1 MIELRALT
9 KRWPGADRDSVAELS
24 LEVPEGTS
32 CALIGPSGSG
42 KTTLLRMVNRLVE
55 PSAGSIRIGGEDAR
69 QMDAVSLRRR
79 IGYVI
84 QDVGLF
90 PHWSVA
96 ANVATVPKLLGWD
109 AARIARRV
117 EEVLALVGLDP
128 ARFGQRRPHQL
139 SGGER
144 QRVGVARAL
153 AADPPVLLMDEPFGA
168 VDPVVRGRL
177 QEEVL
182 RLLKQLRKTVLIVT
196 HDVAEAVR
204 LGDAV
209 ALMRDGRLVQH
220 APAAAMLAQPADAFA
235 AEFLGADR
243 LLLRLSLFPLSALP
257 ARVEAAAGTPLPTDA
272 TLRDALAAMLAAGAS
287 ALPLTGGGSITLP
300 DILAFAGK
308 TNP

>member
-1 MIELRALT
+1 MIELRGLT
-9 KRWPGADRDSVAELS
+9 KRWPGADRDSVADLT

-42 KTTLLRMVNRLVE
+42 KTTTLRMVNRLIE
-55 PSAGSIRIGGEDAR
+55 PSGGSIRIGGEDAR
-69 QMDAVSLRRR
+69 QMDAVTLRRR

-109 AARIARRV
+109 AARTDRRV
-117 EEVLALVGLDP
+117 AEVLALVGLDP
-128 ARFGQRRPHQL
+128 DRFAARRPHQL

-153 AADPPVLLMDEPFGA
+153 AGDPPVLLMDEPFGA

-220 APAAAMLAQPADAFA
+220 AAPAAMLGHPADGFA
-235 AEFLGADR
+235 AAFLGADR
-243 LLLRLSLFPLSALP
+243 LLLRLSLFPVSALT
-257 ARVEAAAGTPLPTDA
+257 ARPEPAAGAPLPAEA
-272 TLRDALAAMLAAGAS
+272 TLRDALGALLAAGAT
-287 ALPLTGGGSITLP
+287 ALPLAGGGSVALA

-308 TNP
+308 A

>member
-1 MIELRALT
+1 MIEIDGLS
-9 KRWPGADRDSVAELS
+9 KRWPGADRASVDGIS
-24 LEVPEGTS
+24 LTVPEGTS

-55 PSAGSIRIGGEDAR
+55 PSAGTIRIGGEDAR
-69 QMDAVSLRRR
+69 AMDATRLRRR

-90 PHWSVA
+90 PHWDVA
-96 ANVATVPKLLGWD
+96 ANIATVPSLLGWD
-109 AARIARRV
+109 HARIKARV
-117 EEVLALVGLDP
+117 EEVLTLVGLDP
-128 ARFGQRRPHQL
+128 GRFAARRPHEL

-153 AADPPVLLMDEPFGA
+153 AGDPPVLLMDEPFGA
-168 VDPVVRGRL
+168 VDPVQRGRL

-182 RLLKQLRKTVLIVT
+182 RLLQQLRKTVLLVT

-209 ALMRDGRLVQH
+209 ALLRDGRLVQH
-220 APAAAMLAQPADAFA
+220 AAAAEILARPADAFA

-243 LLLRLSLFPLSALP
+243 MLLRLALFPLSALP
-257 ARVEAAAGTPLPTDA
+257 RHAAPAPGPALPDGA
-272 TLRDALAAMLAAGAS
+272 TLRDALARMLETGTTSAG
-287 ALPLTGGGSITLP
+287 LPGSGSVTLA
-300 DILAFAGK
+300 DLLAFAGRG
-308 TNP
+308 